1 MNQTVNIP
9 EAYKIL
15 EKTYIEELKSEAW
28 LLKHEKAAPAW
39 PYYPMKI

>member
-28 LLKHEKAAPAW
+28 LLKHEKSGARRR
-39 PYYPMKI
+39 